1 MTNSPIAI
9 ALQPRRDASVSR
21 ALGFAR
27 EYVSRVEARLQE
39 NGMDL
44 NAAFPRPH
52 ARMSRKDYVAMK
64 AAHDKAAS
72 LVLPLKSVRR
82 RGEPLVVEMDQDR
95 IAMFIE
101 IIKADAASQ
110 FDAYVRKLENK
121 VGKADSAEIDNA
133 PLWNGSILT
142 VRVAGEVQ
150 RWKTQMILNVS
161 SLGTLFN
168 QWPTRQVK

>member
-1 MTNSPIAI
+1 MTNSPIAL
-9 ALQPRRDASVSR
+9 AVKPRRDASIAYSIE
-21 ALGFAR
+21 LAR
-27 EYVSRVEARLQE
+27 KYISRVEARLVA

-44 NAAFPRPH
+44 NTAFPRPNTN
-52 ARMSRKDYVAMK
+52 MSRKDYIAMK

-72 LVLPLKSVRR
+72 LVRPLQSVRR
-82 RGEPLVVEMDQDR
+82 DGEPLIVEMNQDR
-95 IAMFIE
+95 IARFIE

-110 FDAYVRKLENK
+110 FDAYVRKLEKK
-121 VGKADSAEIDNA
+121 VGQADSAEIDNA
-133 PLWNGSILT
+133 PLWDGSILT

-168 QWPTRQVK
+168 QWPTRKVA